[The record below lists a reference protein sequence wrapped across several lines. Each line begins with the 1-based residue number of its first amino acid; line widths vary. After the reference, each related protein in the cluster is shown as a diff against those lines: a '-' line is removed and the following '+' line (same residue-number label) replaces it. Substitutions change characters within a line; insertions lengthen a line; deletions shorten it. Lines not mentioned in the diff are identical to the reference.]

1 MIFRAR
7 IFIRIGQGLALLAVL
22 AAGACTPTPAS
33 EATIL
38 GGEEAVE
45 SDFESLDTAAF
56 TDPTTIDNRWFPL
69 VPGTEYLFEGS
80 TFEDGELS
88 RHWLEFT
95 VTDLVKE
102 IGGVPTV
109 VTWIVDYSD
118 GELVEKEVSFY
129 AQDDEGNVWYMGEH
143 PEEYED
149 GKFITAPTW
158 IHGIA
163 DARAGIAMTV
173 DAQPG
178 SRSYSQGWGPAVD
191 FADRGQVSEILDEM
205 CTAVEC
211 FSDVVVVREFTEI
224 EPGAAQLKYYA
235 PGVGNIRVS
244 WQGSDA
250 QREELE
256 LIGVNQLG
264 PAELAEVRAEALELE
279 AHAYQISPDV
289 YGLTEPMT
297 VP

>member
-1 MIFRAR
+1 MFRAR
-7 IFIRIGQGLALLAVL
+7 IFFIRMGQVMVLLASL
-22 AAGACTPTPAS
+22 AAGACAPTTAS
-33 EATIL
+33 EGAAL
-38 GGEEAVE
+38 AGEEVTG
-45 SDFESLDTAAF
+45 SDFESFDPAAF
-56 TDPTTIDNRWFPL
+56 TDPTTIDNRWLPL

-109 VTWIVDYSD
+109 VTWILDYSD

-129 AQDDEGNVWYMGEH
+129 AQDDDGNVWYLGEH

-191 FADRGQVSEILDEM
+191 FADRGQVSEVLDEL

-211 FSDVVVVREFTEI
+211 YREVVVVREFTEV

-264 PAELAEVRAEALELE
+264 PDELADVRAEALELE

>member
-22 AAGACTPTPAS
+22 AAGACTPPPAS